1 MYNTTDN
8 ELDKQLLNVLNQHG
22 LDAMLSIVH
31 DEIERAYAYGFD
43 IGKDDG
49 WCECYETYQESIED
63 DYEDNYYGMD

>member
-1 MYNTTDN
+1 MYNATDN
-8 ELDKQLLNVLNQHG
+8 ELDKVLLDTLNQHG

-63 DYEDNYYGMD
+63 DYDD